1 MEKLRDYITYA
12 LIAILFFAVVVLF
25 TEQGKQKEVTD
36 RAIDLVG
43 VGTTANDGTGDAL
56 RTAFIKVNTVMYMLD
71 SLGID
76 DTNAEDFSNLRHFVD
91 SLNQV
96 RDAINDSIQGY
107 LGDAELAVSMTE
119 YDDYTGNDDFVD
131 LLDAMGADI
140 VALPF
145 MRNNRLFPSDFA
157 MVDGRAY
164 WCVVQIKD
172 TTEITGVKYVLATQ
186 GSYTADNFN
195 GVALYSVSG
204 TTYTRVAI
212 SADDGD
218 TWKTAQYATGTKAF
232 TSAYTAVPGIYY
244 FAMVWN
250 ASATT
255 TAPAIYCG
263 DPWASANSFIFG
275 TGTNR
280 IAAYRESQTTLNAS
294 ESGGNLT
301 GYTNTPSIW
310 FY

>member
-1 MEKLRDYITYA
+1 MEKLRDYITYS

-76 DTNAEDFSNLRHFVD
+76 DTNAEDFSNLMHLVD

-96 RDAINDSIQGY
+96 RDAINDSIQDY

-119 YDDYTGNDDFVD
+119 YDDYTGNDDFID

-218 TWKTAQYATGTKAF
+218 MWKTAAYATGTKAF

-244 FAMVWN
+244 FFMVWN
-250 ASATT
+250 ASSTT
-255 TAPAIYCG
+255 TAPSIYAG
-263 DPWASANSFIFG
+263 DAWSSTPNYIVGSSGNKISGYVDA
-275 TGTNR
+275 
-280 IAAYRESQTTLNAS
+280 QTTAPATETAGDVTN
-294 ESGGNLT
+294 
-301 GYTNTPSIW
+301 YTNTPSVW

>member
-43 VGTTANDGTGDAL
+43 VGTTANDDTGDEL

-76 DTNAEDFSNLRHFVD
+76 DTNAEDFTNLMHFVD

-107 LGDAELAVSMTE
+107 LGDAELTISADE
-119 YDDYTGNDDFVD
+119 YGDYTTNDGLVD
-131 LLDAMGADI
+131 LLKTMGGDI
-140 VALPF
+140 VALPY
-145 MRNNRLFPSDFA
+145 MRNNRMFGSD
-157 MVDGRAY
+157 MDLTDGRKY
-164 WCVVQIKD
+164 WLVVQIKD
-172 TTEITGVKYVLATQ
+172 TTIITGAHWALSTAGV
-186 GSYTADNFN
+186 YTSDNYN
-195 GVALYSVSG
+195 GIALYSVSG
-204 TTYTRVAI
+204 TTYTRVAV

-218 TWKTAQYATGTKAF
+218 IWKSTAYATGTKAF
-232 TSAYTAVPGIYY
+232 TSPYTAVPGIYY
-244 FAMVWN
+244 FAMIWN

-255 TAPAIYCG
+255 TAPHIYTN
-263 DPWASANSFIFG
+263 DPLPSANFVLGSSGNKLSGYRDSETTMG
-275 TGTNR
+275 T
-280 IAAYRESQTTLNAS
+280 S
-294 ESGGNLT
+294 ESATNITHNL
-301 GYTNTPSIW
+301 YIPAVW